1 MKDPSNNFSLLQVPL
16 KVCFKFLENIK
27 ALLKKHVTWF
37 LHLKWDACP
46 QKIHLSM
53 KPLKAE
59 RLYLNA
65 FSKNCKY

>member
-1 MKDPSNNFSLLQVPL
+1 MKMKDPSNNFSLLQVPL

-37 LHLKWDACP
+37 LHLKLDACP
-46 QKIHLSM
+46 PVNV
-53 KPLKAE
+53 KPLNAE

-65 FSKNCKY
+65 FSKYCKY